1 MESLY
6 LLIPL
11 GFVLILGAAIILIWA
26 VRSGQYEDLEREASR
41 ILFEDAGTRGQENTQ
56 TGSRQETRDD

>member
-11 GFVLILGAAIILIWA
+11 GLIVVAGAAALFAWTIG
-26 VRSGQYEDLEREASR
+26 SGQYENLDELAQR
-41 ILFEDAGTRGQENTQ
+41 LP
-56 TGSRQETRDD
+56 DDD

>member
-11 GFVLILGAAIILIWA
+11 GIGAVVLILA
-26 VRSGQYEDLEREASR
+26 VLGWSIYSGQYEDLEGPAHS
-41 ILFEDAGTRGQENTQ
+41 ILF
-56 TGSRQETRDD
+56 DDDTTNPSNSKK

>member
-11 GFVLILGAAIILIWA
+11 GLLAVVSILALLWWSIH
-26 VRSGQYEDLEREASR
+26 SGQYEDLEGPAHS
-41 ILFEDAGTRGQENTQ
+41 ILFDNDHTSHEKSNK
-56 TGSRQETRDD
+56 

>member
-11 GFVLILGAAIILIWA
+11 GLLAVVVIVAILWWSIH
-26 VRSGQYEDLEREASR
+26 SGQYEDMEGPAHS
-41 ILFEDAGTRGQENTQ
+41 ILFDEDTI
-56 TGSRQETRDD
+56 SKK